1 MTGPGTFVLALVG
14 TDHHPF
20 DSMIEAMDAFATS
33 HPQLR
38 VFVQY
43 GTSVAPRVA
52 EGASLLDRD
61 ELDELLDGADLIVS
75 HGGPATITV
84 IRSRGLLPI
93 VMPRNPDLGEHVD
106 GHQQRFA
113 RLMGASGFLRLATPA
128 DVGGVL
134 DEALA
139 DPGSF
144 VVDAQADAARLA
156 SSIERAGVIFDEL
169 VEHGRLRRSG
179 SERLNA
185 TLRNAAGRVRRRR
198 SGIPRH

>member
-1 MTGPGTFVLALVG
+1 VSRGFVLALVG

-20 DSMIEAMDAFATS
+20 DSMIEAMDAFAAD

-43 GTSVAPRVA
+43 GTSVAPVVA
-52 EGASLLDRD
+52 EGAALLDR
-61 ELDELLDGADLIVS
+61 ADLDDLLEAADLVVS
-75 HGGPATITV
+75 HGGPATITE

-93 VMPRNPDLGEHVD
+93 VMPRNPALGEHVD

-113 RLMGASGFLRLATPA
+113 RLMAQSGFLRLATPA
-128 DVGGVL
+128 DVGHIL

-144 VVDAQADAARLA
+144 VVDAEADAARLA
-156 SSIERAGVIFDEL
+156 TSIERAGVIFDEL
-169 VEHGRLRRSG
+169 IARATVRRKR
-179 SERLNA
+179 SERLNT
-185 TLRNAAGRVRRRR
+185 TLNGAIGRVRRRR
-198 SGIPRH
+198 SGLTRH

>member
-1 MTGPGTFVLALVG
+1 MSGGFVLALVG

-20 DSMIEAMDAFATS
+20 DSMIEAMDAFATD

-52 EGASLLDRD
+52 EGAALLDRAD
-61 ELDELLDGADLIVS
+61 LDDLIAAADLIVS
-75 HGGPATITV
+75 HGGPATITE

-128 DVGGVL
+128 DVGGIL

-139 DPGSF
+139 DPESF

-156 SSIERAGVIFDEL
+156 GSIERAGVIFDEL
-169 VEHGRLRRSG
+169 ISRASVRRKR

-185 TLRNAAGRVRRRR
+185 TLNGAMGRVRRRR
-198 SGIPRH
+198 TGAPRH